1 MNRIGDSNG
10 RDLTRGQGHLFVA
23 PYLIQVL
30 NRVGITLRSYGGCI
44 RGAKS
49 IRNIRVG
56 KLGDVDEEVQGN
68 ALEAFFALRHDHDPA
83 KETEQPM
90 CASCSVD

>member
-10 RDLTRGQGHLFVA
+10 RGSTRGQRRQFLA

-44 RGAKS
+44 RGGKF
-49 IRNIRVG
+49 ILNIPVG
-56 KLGDVDEEVQGN
+56 RLGDEYEEVQGN
-68 ALEAFFALRHDHDPA
+68 ALEAFLALRHDHDPA

-90 CASCSVD
+90 RASCSVD